1 MSKQFIHFITYGDKV
16 FEDSRKRI
24 VEEAQ
29 NTRWFDTITA
39 YTPDSLSENFK
50 HEYPEVL
57 SQKRGGGYW
66 IWKFDIIRQ
75 KLDEIPFGDIVVY
88 LDSGCTINPKGEK
101 RFQEYVQMLN
111 DNDKCIIS
119 FELTHLEKTYTTK
132 QLLQYF
138 DLCGDT
144 TYQYM
149 ATVLLM
155 KKTLHVQ
162 DIFNTCFDVIRTDW
176 RLITDYYN
184 NIEQMKEFKDSRH
197 DQSILSLVRKKKGSI
212 VLSDET
218 WANNFTKINHCPFW
232 ATRKK

>member
-1 MSKQFIHFITYGDKV
+1 MSKQCIHFITYGDKV
-16 FEDSRKRI
+16 FEDARKRI

-29 NTRWFDTITA
+29 NVRWFDTITA
-39 YTPDSLSENFK
+39 YTPDSLGKSFK
-50 HEYPEVL
+50 HEYSEVL

-88 LDSGCTINPKGEK
+88 IDSGCTINPKGEK

-111 DNDKCIIS
+111 NTDKCIIS

-138 DLCGDT
+138 NLCDDIS
-144 TYQYM
+144 YQYM

-155 KKTLHVQ
+155 KKSLHVL
-162 DIFNTCFDVIRTDW
+162 DIFNTCFDVIKTDW

-184 NIEQMKEFKDSRH
+184 KNDQMKDFKDNRH
-197 DQSILSLVRKKKGSI
+197 DQSILSLVRKNKGSI
-212 VLSDET
+212 VLPDET
-218 WANNFTKINHCPFW
+218 YNSNFNKQNNYPFW
-232 ATRKK
+232 ATRKR